1 MPSPNSPANFTID
14 GARQV
19 VDVVRRVQALEIN
32 VKTLQRNI
40 TRRLAP
46 ILPTIAFTQ
55 TVLAPNATGEVIL
68 GFGVPGMEA
77 ELPAGNLINAT
88 NSTGS
93 TVWAGS
99 MVIMA
104 WLMVEQSEGSGWHII
119 QSNSA
124 RTVKATV
131 NEGSGVLTSDAL
143 YDVDSVTAQSGSYF
157 DAVTITDVRNTHAW
171 AMDNNA
177 IVQLIYNET
186 SGEWDTVQ
194 VTCPA

>member
-1 MPSPNSPANFTID
+1 MPTGSDPANFTLD
-14 GARQV
+14 GAQRI
-19 VDVVRRVQALEIN
+19 VDVVRRVESLELN
-32 VKTLQRNI
+32 LKTLQRNN
-40 TRRLAP
+40 THQQQP
-46 ILPTIAFTQ
+46 ILLTIAFTQ
-55 TVLAPNATGEVIL
+55 TELAPNATGEVIL
-68 GFGVPGMEA
+68 GSGAPGMEA
-77 ELPAGNLINAT
+77 ELPAGDLIDAT

-99 MVIMA
+99 MVIMS
-104 WLMVEQSEGSGWHII
+104 WLMVENSAGSGWHII

-143 YDVDSVTAQSGSYF
+143 YDVDAVTAQSGSYF

-186 SGEWDTVQ
+186 SGEWDTVN